1 MASFAKVLTKLF
13 GSSNERF
20 LKSIR
25 PVIEQINAFEPE
37 VEKLSDDQL
46 D

>member
-1 MASFAKVLTKLF
+1 MNFDKVLTKVF

-25 PVIEQINAFEPE
+25 PAISKINEFEPSIQ
-37 VEKLSDDQL
+37 KLSDEQL
-46 D
+46 R